1 MRFRTESGVTMKSQQ
16 SPKTLTSLA
25 ARTRAT
31 GPVRVAVADAVQ
43 EVVLATMR
51 RAMEEGLAEPHL
63 VGPRSDIEPLAAA
76 AGLGLDPACLHDSG
90 AAPTRREWRSGWCG
104 KAKPTS

>member
-1 MRFRTESGVTMKSQQ
+1 MKSQQ